1 MKNPLFPFMFWAV
14 QLTNGPYALGNMT
27 GILKR
32 SMTLF
37 LTSNLKRTR
46 LSQFSEKG
54 RRRSFDQLRLYGI
67 EVDRKLHADTLDP
80 EIDFDG
86 DSVTIQ
92 TIEAPVGRNLKHQ
105 VNDQSDDVNYF
116 LDPTDS
122 FIKVLKRG
130 ENEGL
135 ATRQPGLHPNQ
146 SRFHQPIVYHPSY
159 SFSSWPSQKQTFP
172 SEYCFDFDK

>member
-1 MKNPLFPFMFWAV
+1 MKNQLLLFMSLAV
-14 QLTNGPYALGNMT
+14 RLTNGSYPLGNMT

-32 SMTLF
+32 SMTSF
-37 LTSNLKRTR
+37 LTSNLKMTR
-46 LSQFSEKG
+46 LSQLFEKG
-54 RRRSFDQLRLYGI
+54 RRHSFDQLKLYGL
-67 EVDRKLHADTLDP
+67 EPNRKLHADTLDP
-80 EIDFDG
+80 EIDSDG

-92 TIEAPVGRNLKHQ
+92 TLEASRGRNLKHQ
-105 VNDQSDDVNYF
+105 VHDHSDDVNYF

-172 SEYCFDFDK
+172 SEYYFDFDI